1 MRRRRKER
9 KGNKGKKENREREE
23 EEEDGR
29 ITWRRR
35 RIRRRGRS
43 WIRKGKTGKR

>member
-1 MRRRRKER
+1 MRRRKER

-35 RIRRRGRS
+35 RIRGEGGES
-43 WIRKGKTGKR
+43 KIFS